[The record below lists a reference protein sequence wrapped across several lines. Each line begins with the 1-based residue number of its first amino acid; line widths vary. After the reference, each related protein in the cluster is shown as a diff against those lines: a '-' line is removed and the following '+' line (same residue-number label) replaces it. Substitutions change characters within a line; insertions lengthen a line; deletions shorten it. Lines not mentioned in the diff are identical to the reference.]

1 MHEFLFSVKYSLKT
15 VNDRYLSLERMAR
28 AREGFDFHVT
38 LFCTVWK
45 FIFNNNNISG
55 SGDYELFLNYSL
67 YFSV

>member
-38 LFCTVWK
+38 LFCTV
-45 FIFNNNNISG
+45 
-55 SGDYELFLNYSL
+55 
-67 YFSV
+67 